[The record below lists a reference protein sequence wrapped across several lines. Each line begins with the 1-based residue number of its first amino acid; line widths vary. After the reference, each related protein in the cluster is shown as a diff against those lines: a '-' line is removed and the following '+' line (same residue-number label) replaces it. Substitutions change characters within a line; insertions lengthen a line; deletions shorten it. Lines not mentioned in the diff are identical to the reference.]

1 MSALFSP
8 HQLGKLTLPN
18 RIVISPM
25 CQYWAVDGAPT
36 PWHLIHYGTLAASGA
51 AALFIEATAVE
62 ADGRITPGD
71 LGLWDDRTE
80 AALQPVLSAVRQF
93 SPIAVIMQLG
103 HAGRKASS
111 NVPWEGGQQIAVAD
125 GGWISDA
132 PSALPQIAGE
142 TPPQALDR
150 AGMIRIRNA
159 FVAAA
164 RRAVRLGVDGLE
176 LHAAHGYLLHQFLSP
191 IANQRS
197 DEYGGTLENRMRYP
211 LEVFDAVRA
220 VLPNGM
226 PLGVKVSATDWV
238 EGGWDV
244 EQTIV
249 FARKLKAL
257 GADWID
263 VSSGGI
269 SPLQKITIGAGY
281 QLPFAQAIKEA
292 TGVTTIGVGLIT
304 EARQAE
310 AIIAEGQS
318 DFVALARAMLYNPRW
333 PWHAAAQLG
342 ANVTAAPPYWRAPP
356 REYPDLFSGTKFGAR

>member
-1 MSALFSP
+1 
-8 HQLGKLTLPN
+8 
-18 RIVISPM
+18 
-25 CQYWAVDGAPT
+25 
-36 PWHLIHYGTLAASGA
+36 
-51 AALFIEATAVE
+51 
-62 ADGRITPGD
+62 
-71 LGLWDDRTE
+71 
-80 AALQPVLSAVRQF
+80 
-93 SPIAVIMQLG
+93 
-103 HAGRKASS
+103 
-111 NVPWEGGQQIAVAD
+111 
-125 GGWISDA
+125 
-132 PSALPQIAGE
+132 
-142 TPPQALDR
+142 
-150 AGMIRIRNA
+150 
-159 FVAAA
+159 
-164 RRAVRLGVDGLE
+164 
-176 LHAAHGYLLHQFLSP
+176 
-191 IANQRS
+191 
-197 DEYGGTLENRMRYP
+197 
-211 LEVFDAVRA
+211 VFDAVRA

-304 EARQAE
+304 EAQQAE